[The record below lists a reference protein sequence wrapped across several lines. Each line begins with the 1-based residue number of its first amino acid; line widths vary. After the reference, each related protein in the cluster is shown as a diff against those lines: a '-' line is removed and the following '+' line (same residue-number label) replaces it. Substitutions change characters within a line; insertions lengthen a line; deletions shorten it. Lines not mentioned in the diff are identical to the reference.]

1 MTELKIKELRL
12 VVTNKCGYSCS
23 YCNLYYKKLLESKK
37 ISKKEFNNQYKI
49 GNESYGLLFNKDQE
63 RKPLTP
69 ADYKFLFL
77 VLKEKFFLEDI
88 TFTGGDPFLNT
99 SIKSIVNL
107 AVDCNFRTT
116 AITKGSPLFSIK
128 SKADAYKKFG
138 KLSRIIVS
146 IDSLSPLEH
155 AKNNLPLMKESLA
168 VNFLPQT
175 LKTIKTLTN
184 LGYNLE
190 VNSVIKPFKASG
202 EDILESFNKTKD
214 IIDFCFD
221 AGVSKVKFIELDS
234 IYTIGK
240 PYIESYFKKM
250 IEAGVFSEYNSSP
263 WKNKK
268 LNKITNSSVT
278 EIYSILKNEKRKSE
292 MKVLAYR
299 THCPSSF
306 LTNGEIKTCKFSLGG
321 ELHLDFNGRSFL
333 CQKDDSFKFVDTY
346 EAIKN
351 RDVALLVKKIN
362 LINKRVEEQK
372 CKI

>member
-49 GNESYGLLFNKDQE
+49 GNESYGLLFNENQE

-77 VLKEKFFLEDI
+77 VLKEKFSLEDV

-107 AVDCNFRTT
+107 AVSCHFRTT
-116 AITKGSPLFSIK
+116 AITKGSPLFLIK
-128 SKADAYKKFG
+128 NKVDAYKKFG

-146 IDSLSPLEH
+146 IDSLDPLEH
-155 AKNNLPLMKESLA
+155 AKNNLPLIKESLA

-175 LKTIKTLTN
+175 LKTIKTLTK
-184 LGYNLE
+184 LGYNIE
-190 VNSVIKPFKASG
+190 VNSVIKPFKDSG
-202 EDILESFNKTKD
+202 DDMLESFNKTND
-214 IIDFCFD
+214 IIDFCL
-221 AGVSKVKFIELDS
+221 ASGVSKVKFIELDS
-234 IYTIGK
+234 VDTIGK

-250 IEAGVFSEYNSSP
+250 IEAGMLSKYNSSP
-263 WKNKK
+263 WQDKK
-268 LNKITNSSVT
+268 LNKITHSSVT
-278 EIYSILKNEKRKSE
+278 EIYSIPKKGKIKNE

-306 LTNGEIKTCKFSLGG
+306 LTNGKIKKCKFSLGG

-333 CQKDDSFKFVDTY
+333 CQKDHSFKFVDTY

-351 RDVALLVKKIN
+351 RDVSLLVKKIH
-362 LINKRVEEQK
+362 LINKRVEAQK